1 MLDLLRYSFMRNALA
16 TGSIV
21 AVLAA
26 AVGFFI
32 VARGLTFAAHA
43 LPNIG
48 FAGAAGAV
56 LAGVQPVYGLFAFTI
71 AAAIGIG
78 ILGDKIRER
87 DIVVAVLMTFALG
100 LGFLFL
106 SLYSGYAQRVYGILF
121 GSILGISVENVLV
134 TAAAGAV
141 ALAVL
146 LAIYRPLLF
155 STVDPHAA
163 AARGLP
169 VTMLSIVFLVVAALA
184 ISLSVQVMGALLVF
198 TLLVGPAATANR
210 LSLRPPL
217 TILIAAMLGLLY
229 VWIGIGIAALTG
241 DLPVSFVVSV
251 IAFLVYL
258 PIRIWARPRPR
269 RGSPRSLGGERIRR
283 GGNDA

>member
-1 MLDLLRYSFMRNALA
+1 VLDLLRYSFMRNALV

-32 VARGLTFAAHA
+32 VARGLTFAGHA

-56 LAGVQPVYGLFAFTI
+56 LVGVQPVYGLFAFTI

-78 ILGDKIRER
+78 VLGDKVRER

-134 TAAAGAV
+134 TAVAGAV

-155 STVDPHAA
+155 CTVDPQAA

-169 VTMLSIVFLVVAALA
+169 VAMLSIVFLVVAALA

-198 TLLVGPAATANR
+198 TLIVGPAATANR
-210 LSLRPPL
+210 LSRRPSL
-217 TILIAAMLGLLY
+217 AILIAAGLGLSY
-229 VWIGIGIAALTG
+229 VWIGIGIAALSG

-258 PIRIWARPRPR
+258 PVRIWARPRRR
-269 RGSPRSLGGERIRR
+269 RGWPRSGAVGRIRR
-283 GGNDA
+283 GEGNA